1 MSDKSEGVNTK
12 LGLAAAC
19 AVGGAALTA
28 ALMLLWAVPVL
39 KGAAGEGTGFA
50 AALGALFLGTFAAGC
65 VASAR
70 TKMRKLPTAMLTAGG
85 MAILLLA
92 ATAAAGGAIFSL
104 STLTNIIVI
113 FLASTCGCLVGSRRK
128 HKRRIKR

>member
-1 MSDKSEGVNTK
+1 MSDKSEGVNIK

-39 KGAAGEGTGFA
+39 KGMAGEGTGYA

-70 TKMRKLPTAMLTAGG
+70 AKTRRLPTAMLSAGG
-85 MAILLLA
+85 ITILLLTA
-92 ATAAAGGAIFSL
+92 AAAAGGAIFSL

-113 FLASTCGCLVGSRRK
+113 FLASTCGCLVGSRKK
-128 HKRRIKR
+128 HKRQIKR